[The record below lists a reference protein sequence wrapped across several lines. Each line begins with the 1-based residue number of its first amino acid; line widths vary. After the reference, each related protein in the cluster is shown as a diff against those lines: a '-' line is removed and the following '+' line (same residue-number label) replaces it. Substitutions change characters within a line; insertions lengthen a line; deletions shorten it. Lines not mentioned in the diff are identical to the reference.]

1 MSDIALMNTARA
13 YAGAAVLDGVIYVV
27 GGSGGVNNYFS
38 TAEK

>member
-1 MSDIALMNTARA
+1 MSDIAPMKTARA

-27 GGSGGVNNYFS
+27 SGMDADIDYLS